1 MDGDKTKTNNVRR
14 FKMGER
20 VSAWERKTNP
30 IRGSENE
37 EENRLKLPNLPL
49 TIIKN

>member
-1 MDGDKTKTNNVRR
+1 MDGDKRKTNNVGRL
-14 FKMGER
+14 KTGER

-30 IRGSENE
+30 IRASEN
-37 EENRLKLPNLPL
+37 EENRLKLPNLRL